1 MGTTQ
6 LRSEVEGFIKK
17 ADNRFLKMVH
27 AMAVAYSQKEI
38 VAYTTDG
45 IPLTKEAYVKEIEE
59 AENDV
64 KLGKVMTAKELKK
77 RISTWKKG

>member
-6 LRSEVEGFIKK
+6 LRTEVESFIKK
-17 ADNRFLKMVH
+17 ADSRFLKMVH

-45 IPLTKEAYVKEIEE
+45 IPLTKEAFAKEMEE
-59 AENDV
+59 AEQDV
-64 KLGKVMTAKELKK
+64 KSGRVMTTKELKK
-77 RISTWKKG
+77 RIGTWKKS